1 MYGMRYDL
9 MHFIWIYID
18 GNLFIWIYIDG
29 NLFIWIY
36 MDGMRYDLMVKLKT
50 LQF

>member
-1 MYGMRYDL
+1 MDGKRYDL
-9 MHFIWIYID
+9 MP
-18 GNLFIWIYIDG
+18 
-29 NLFIWIY
+29 FIWIY

>member
-9 MHFIWIYID
+9 MH
-18 GNLFIWIYIDG
+18 FIWIYIDG

-36 MDGMRYDLMVKLKT
+36 MDGMRYDLMVKL
-50 LQF
+50 

>member
-1 MYGMRYDL
+1 MPFIWIYMYGMRYDL

-18 GNLFIWIYIDG
+18 G
-29 NLFIWIY
+29 
-36 MDGMRYDLMVKLKT
+36 MRYDLMVKLKT

>member
-18 GNLFIWIYIDG
+18 G
-29 NLFIWIY
+29 
-36 MDGMRYDLMVKLKT
+36 MRYDLMVKLKT

>member
-1 MYGMRYDL
+1 MDGMIYDL
-9 MHFIWIYID
+9 MSFIWV
-18 GNLFIWIYIDG
+18 
-29 NLFIWIY
+29 Y

>member
-1 MYGMRYDL
+1 MPFIWIYMDGKRYDL
-9 MHFIWIYID
+9 MP
-18 GNLFIWIYIDG
+18 
-29 NLFIWIY
+29 FIWIY